1 MPMKQL
7 PLLCFICLFSIYSH
21 AQVVIIDTSA
31 AIIKD
36 TAAKKVLDSSVKAI
50 DTAISISIPDSVTN
64 RRNILNKTNLTV
76 LLAWSAANIVQGSI
90 SAGNLQGSPHFFHQM
105 NAYFNI
111 VNLAVAGFGLFEVRN
126 QMTKKITLYQNLRQQ
141 QKVESLLLLN
151 SGLDLAYITTGLYLK
166 ERGTNHL
173 NDKTKGYGGSLML
186 QGSFLL
192 VFDIIQYI
200 QHRQNGQLL
209 NKYLGNLQLATT
221 PNGVGLVMPL

>member
-7 PLLCFICLFSIYSH
+7 PLLCFICLFSICSQ
-21 AQVVIIDTSA
+21 AQVVIIDTSSA
-31 AIIKD
+31 TIKD
-36 TAAKKVLDSSVKAI
+36 TTAKKVQDSSVKAF
-50 DTAISISIPDSVTN
+50 DTTITISIPDSVTN
-64 RRNILNKTNLTV
+64 RRNILNKTNMTV

-90 SAGNLQGSPHFFHQM
+90 SAGNLQGSPHYFHQM

-126 QMTKKITLYQNLRQQ
+126 QMKKKISLYQNLRQQ

-173 NDKTKGYGGSLML
+173 NHKTKGYGGSLML

-192 VFDIIQYI
+192 VFDIIQYV
-200 QHRQNGQLL
+200 QHRQNGQVL